1 MILFMKFVGL
11 GYVVFLFM
19 IMVRDRVSY
28 IYLNVNL
35 VGVGL
40 MLFEI
45 FIVENI
51 NFFELGYK
59 MWVS

>member
-59 MWVS
+59 M